1 MSNGAYGFGAG
12 NIPSLAAVE
21 GVNFRHGDIEDTL
34 ATLAMA
40 SGSFISKLKGGK
52 KFNNLAIKRVYFGN
66 WLRDYSQAIDV
77 GTLSKNISPE
87 LIRIVLWIMAFTEFG
102 YGTEEFEVT
111 SDRLGVYRAE
121 EHIDNP
127 KGYAEGEDARTY
139 DRRLRGP
146 VDPRELEIDPQTGMK
161 NYIAN
166 ERGGNWPTSTEY
178 VRTSLRKCIE
188 KGRSSRAN
196 NSDADQYEALRLL
209 GQSLHT
215 LEDFSAHTNYCELVL
230 IALGHRDVF
239 PHVGSNCKINLNG
252 QSVYP
257 IVTGTFGGKDFLH
270 SLLGG
275 AQDSLSQVE
284 LGEIQEQLE
293 NGAGAQTSA
302 DALKKLFD
310 MVPVDFTADEGQSYS
325 LGGGSRSMGGDRGTF
340 VSKKYSSISEEID
353 SLKNSCSGT
362 NSSDPEDIISR
373 LYPLFEFRDR
383 VMKKIEIFM
392 DSVPFLSTIKEKI
405 SDSLTLFVMGVIQ
418 PIIAPMLSDLVNG
431 LHSGTEM
438 VVNDDEQFRVW
449 NDNNY
454 DNPTHSQL
462 SKDHF
467 AAYLNEPA
475 GKIAT
480 EVVAHVVPLVVKAW
494 EDTSVNVDDVTNE
507 ALQVFHHPSLAST
520 PIQRKMRETMEKWL
534 NEVENRDA
542 ILRGLTSQGVRAGQN
557 LKTGAKSGKQS
568 AQPGHVHQDGC
579 GHNMGFKIPSQSD
592 AGLSDFDKLS
602 LGGGAA
608 AAAGAYGHQSGTSS
622 YNSNHQG
629 NKTSYNSGSSYSQNT
644 SSSYSQ
650 PASSGYSNT
659 SNQYSSGGSSYNQHT
674 PGRTSY
680 GQSSPGRTSY
690 GEEPSPG
697 RTSYGQSS
705 PGRTSYGRQSSP
717 GRTSYGQ
724 QSSPGRTSYGEQ
736 SSPGRTSYGQSSPG
750 RTSYG
755 QQSSPGRTSYGQQFS
770 PGRTERPSYSSGGY
784 GGTESSYNHPS
795 QSRPHREDS
804 DTYPGAGRH
813 TYGNNRDDED
823 SYSGAGRK
831 SYGNSRLDDDD
842 NRYSRPDHNSSSRYD
857 SDNNRYGSESV
868 GYGQS
873 GVHNSSSSYG
883 RSNTNRNDGDYEG
896 GYGSNSNRYD
906 SNSSNQYGSST
917 YGNESRFESENSNEY
932 GRHQSNRFNND
943 DEEDYGRQNQN
954 RGMPDRYGE
963 SQGYHEGSGGYSRY

>member
-1 MSNGAYGFGAG
+1 MSNGAYAFGAG

-40 SGSFISKLKGGK
+40 SGSFISKLTGGK

-87 LIRIVLWIMAFTEFG
+87 LIRIILWIMAFTEFG

-139 DRRLRGP
+139 DQRLRGP
-146 VDPRELEIDPQTGMK
+146 VDPRELEIDSRTGMK

-166 ERGGNWPTSTEY
+166 ENGNWPTSTEY
-178 VRTSLRKCIE
+178 VRNSLQKCIE
-188 KGRSSRAN
+188 KGRSSRSN
-196 NSDADQYEALRLL
+196 NNDADQYEALRLL
-209 GQSLHT
+209 GQALHT

-230 IALGHRDVF
+230 ISLGHRDVF

-284 LGEIQEQLE
+284 LGEIQEQLN

-302 DALKKLFD
+302 DVLKNLFE
-310 MVPVDFTADEGQSYS
+310 MVPVDFTAGEGQTYS
-325 LGGGSRSMGGDRGTF
+325 VGGSRSMGGDRGSF
-340 VSKKYSSISEEID
+340 VSKRYSSISDEID
-353 SLKNSCSGT
+353 SLQNSCSGT
-362 NSSDPEDIISR
+362 NSNDPEDIIAR

-392 DSVPFLSTIKEKI
+392 DSVPLLSSIKEKI
-405 SDSLTLFVMGVIQ
+405 SDALTLFVMGVIQ
-418 PIIAPMLSDLVNG
+418 PVIAPMINDMVNG

-449 NDNNY
+449 NDSNY

-494 EDTSVNVDDVTNE
+494 EDSSINVDDVTNE
-507 ALQVFHHPSLAST
+507 ALQVFHHPNLAST

-534 NEVENRDA
+534 NEVENRDV
-542 ILRGLTSQGVRAGQN
+542 ILKGLTSQGVRTGQN
-557 LKTGAKSGKQS
+557 LKTGSQTGQGKLSVQS
-568 AQPGHVHQDGC
+568 GHVHQDGC

-592 AGLSDFDKLS
+592 AGLSDFDNLS
-602 LGGGAA
+602 IGGGAA
-608 AAAGAYGHQSGTSS
+608 AAAGAYGYQSAKSS
-622 YNSNHQG
+622 YNNQG
-629 NKTSYNSGSSYSQNT
+629 GKTSYNSSSSYSQNT

-650 PASSGYSNT
+650 SGNSGYGKT

-674 PGRTSY
+674 SGRLDNQYNQQSPPGRSDHKY
-680 GQSSPGRTSY
+680 NQQSSPSRNDY
-690 GEEPSPG
+690 
-697 RTSYGQSS
+697 Q
-705 PGRTSYGRQSSP
+705 
-717 GRTSYGQ
+717 YGQ
-724 QSSPGRTSYGEQ
+724 QSSPGRTDNRYNQQSSFSGRDDNRYGQ
-736 SSPGRTSYGQSSPG
+736 SSSPGRN
-750 RTSYG
+750 
-755 QQSSPGRTSYGQQFS
+755 
-770 PGRTERPSYSSGGY
+770 ERPGYSSGGY
-784 GGTESSYNHPS
+784 GGNESSYSRPS
-795 QSRPHREDS
+795 QSRPHHDDS

-813 TYGNNRDDED
+813 TYGNNRHDDDED
-823 SYSGAGRK
+823 RYSGRK
-831 SYGNSRLDDDD
+831 SHGNSRLDDDD
-842 NRYSRPDHNSSSRYD
+842 NRYSNLDRNSSSRD
-857 SDNNRYGSESV
+857 DNNRYGSESF

-873 GVHNSSSSYG
+873 GVHNNSSSNYG
-883 RSNTNRNDGDYEG
+883 RSNSNNNRYDGDYEG
-896 GYGSNSNRYD
+896 GYGNNSNQYE

-943 DEEDYGRQNQN
+943 DEDYGRQREN
-954 RGMPDRYGE
+954 RGQSDRYGE
-963 SQGYHEGSGGYSRY
+963 SQGYYEDSGEYSRY

>member
-1 MSNGAYGFGAG
+1 MSNGAYAFGAG

-34 ATLAMA
+34 AGLAMA
-40 SGSFISKLKGGK
+40 SGSFISKLTGGK

-77 GTLSKNISPE
+77 GTLSKKISPE

-139 DRRLRGP
+139 DKRLRGP
-146 VDPRELEIDPQTGMK
+146 VDPRELEIDSRTGMK

-166 ERGGNWPTSTEY
+166 ENGNWPTSTEY
-178 VRTSLRKCIE
+178 VRKSLQKCIE
-188 KGRSSRAN
+188 KGRSSRSN
-196 NSDADQYEALRLL
+196 NNDADQYEALRLL
-209 GQSLHT
+209 GQALHT

-230 IALGHRDVF
+230 ISLGHRNVF

-284 LGEIQEQLE
+284 LGEIQEQLN

-302 DALKKLFD
+302 DALKNLFG

-325 LGGGSRSMGGDRGTF
+325 VGGSRSMVGDRGSSF
-340 VSKKYSSISEEID
+340 VSKKYSSISDEID
-353 SLKNSCSGT
+353 SLKNLCSGGA
-362 NSSDPEDIISR
+362 NSNDPEEIIAKV
-373 LYPLFEFRDR
+373 YPLFEFRDR

-392 DSVPFLSTIKEKI
+392 DSVPLLSTIKEKI
-405 SDSLTLFVMGVIQ
+405 SDSLTLFIMGVIQ
-418 PIIAPMLSDLVNG
+418 PIIAPMLNDMVQG

-467 AAYLNEPA
+467 SAYLNEPA

-480 EVVAHVVPLVVKAW
+480 EVLSHVVPLVVKAW
-494 EDTSVNVDDVTNE
+494 EDTSINVDDVTNE

-520 PIQRKMRETMEKWL
+520 PLQRKMRETMEKWL
-534 NEVENRDA
+534 DEVENRDT
-542 ILRGLTSQGVRAGQN
+542 ILKGLTSQGVRNGQN
-557 LKTGAKSGKQS
+557 LKTGNKTGQGKQS
-568 AQPGHVHQDGC
+568 AQSGHVHQDGC

-592 AGLSDFDKLS
+592 AGLSNFDNLS
-602 LGGGAA
+602 IGGGAA
-608 AAAGAYGHQSGTSS
+608 AAAGAYGHQSGKSS
-622 YNSNHQG
+622 YNSSNQES
-629 NKTSYNSGSSYSQNT
+629 KTSYNSNSSYSQNT
-644 SSSYSQ
+644 SSSYSGT
-650 PASSGYSNT
+650 SGYGKS
-659 SNQYSSGGSSYNQHT
+659 SNQYSSGGSSYNQT
-674 PGRTSY
+674 TSGRLDNQY
-680 GQSSPGRTSY
+680 NQQSSPGRT
-690 GEEPSPG
+690 EHK
-697 RTSYGQSS
+697 
-705 PGRTSYGRQSSP
+705 
-717 GRTSYGQ
+717 YGQ
-724 QSSPGRTSYGEQ
+724 QSSPGRSDYQYGQQ
-736 SSPGRTSYGQSSPG
+736 SSSGRSDYQ
-750 RTSYG
+750 YG
-755 QQSSPGRTSYGQQFS
+755 QQSSPGRH
-770 PGRTERPSYSSGGY
+770 ERPDYSSGGY
-784 GGTESSYNHPS
+784 GSNESSYNRTS
-795 QSRPHREDS
+795 QSRPHRDDS

-813 TYGNNRDDED
+813 TYGNNRNDDDED
-823 SYSGAGRK
+823 RYSGRK
-831 SYGNSRLDDDD
+831 SYGNSRVDDDD
-842 NRYSRPDHNSSSRYD
+842 NRYSRQEHNTSSRYD
-857 SDNNRYGSESV
+857 SDTNRFGGESF

-873 GVHNSSSSYG
+873 GGHNSSSSYG
-883 RSNTNRNDGDYEG
+883 RSNHNNNRYDGDYEG
-896 GYGSNSNRYD
+896 GNNSNRYE
-906 SNSSNQYGSST
+906 SNSSNRYGSST

-932 GRHQSNRFNND
+932 GRHQPNRFNND
-943 DEEDYGRQNQN
+943 DDEDYGRQRDN
-954 RGMPDRYGE
+954 RSDQYGE

>member
-325 LGGGSRSMGGDRGTF
+325 LGGGSSSMGGDRGAF

-690 GEEPSPG
+690 GEEPS
-697 RTSYGQSS
+697 S
-705 PGRTSYGRQSSP
+705 
-717 GRTSYGQ
+717 
-724 QSSPGRTSYGEQ
+724 
-736 SSPGRTSYGQSSPG
+736 GRTSYGQSSPG

-755 QQSSPGRTSYGQQFS
+755 QQSS

-883 RSNTNRNDGDYEG
+883 RSNTNRNNGDYEG

>member
-325 LGGGSRSMGGDRGTF
+325 LGGGSRSMGGDRGAF

-690 GEEPSPG
+690 GEEPS
-697 RTSYGQSS
+697 S
-705 PGRTSYGRQSSP
+705 
-717 GRTSYGQ
+717 
-724 QSSPGRTSYGEQ
+724 
-736 SSPGRTSYGQSSPG
+736 GRTSYGQSSPG

-755 QQSSPGRTSYGQQFS
+755 QRSS

-883 RSNTNRNDGDYEG
+883 RSNTNRNNGDYEG

>member
-325 LGGGSRSMGGDRGTF
+325 LGGGSRSMGGDRGAF

-690 GEEPSPG
+690 GEEPS
-697 RTSYGQSS
+697 S
-705 PGRTSYGRQSSP
+705 
-717 GRTSYGQ
+717 
-724 QSSPGRTSYGEQ
+724 
-736 SSPGRTSYGQSSPG
+736 GRTSYGQSSPG

-755 QQSSPGRTSYGQQFS
+755 QQSS

-883 RSNTNRNDGDYEG
+883 RSNTNRNNGDYEG